1 MASLTPGVL
10 IKLLQTINSS
20 SVKIRGEYRS
30 VLLQVI
36 SIVPAISG
44 AELWPDHGFFIKV
57 SDSSHSTYVTL
68 SRHDNDLILNNKLQL
83 GQLFYVDRM
92 EAGTPVPVLV
102 GVRPIPGRHPFFGSP
117 KDLMQMMEASEGPVE
132 SAEREGEVKK
142 EISGKNSKKIVIK
155 EEKVGVASRYMQGV
169 LTAAQMKAKGSDE
182 NENNGGGGQ
191 GVGGL
196 RGKQQEIKV
205 QARPTTP
212 SARSDAVLT
221 SNSTINGVS
230 SKTVPKIPTPKRT
243 NKQEN
248 VDVNFMSNNRQNIL
262 SSDPISWSSLPP
274 NLVKPGKGMLRMK
287 KLSSLIAAEAQAE
300 AMAAKN
306 VLQCLSMFADLC
318 SSASPENPHLSMTKF
333 FALHDLI
340 EQPKIAAKKEQR
352 VLDDYCLTK
361 LSVTDNEK
369 HNKKTDSNLSKG
381 KLKPSKP
388 PLELGVTEKQE
399 WARGDGLKAT
409 KDLRESLSNESHLW
423 FLKFLG
429 AALDVGFQVNNNNNN
444 NNNKENKSKGRQ
456 EEVITGGNHIALTLS
471 LLKQA
476 NEWLDKVMMRGNLGS
491 EMHGFVERLKQK
503 VYACLLV
510 HVDSAASALDTRSHH
525 K

>member
-10 IKLLQTINSS
+10 IKLLQSINST
-20 SVKIRGEYRS
+20 VKIRGEYRS

-68 SRHDNDLILNNKLQL
+68 SKHDNDLILNNKLQL

-117 KDLMQMMEASEGPVE
+117 KDLMQMMEASEE
-132 SAEREGEVKK
+132 ERECEVKK
-142 EISGKNSKKIVIK
+142 EIISGKNLKKIVIK
-155 EEKVGVASRYMQGV
+155 EEKVGVASRYMQ
-169 LTAAQMKAKGSDE
+169 AQMKPKGGD
-182 NENNGGGGQ
+182 NENDNNQ

-248 VDVNFMSNNRQNIL
+248 VDVNFMSNNRQNTL
-262 SSDPISWSSLPP
+262 SSEPISWSSLPS
-274 NLVKPGKGMLRMK
+274 NLVKPGKGLTGSQYAFYALCFCQKGMLRMK
-287 KLSSLIAAEAQAE
+287 KLASLIAAEAQAE

-306 VLQCLSMFADLC
+306 LLQCFSMFADLC

-333 FALHDLI
+333 LALHDLI
-340 EQPKIAAKKEQR
+340 EQPKIASAKKEQR

-361 LSVTDNEK
+361 LPVTDNEK
-369 HNKKTDSNLSKG
+369 HNKKTDSILSKG

-388 PLELGVTEKQE
+388 PLELGGAEKQE
-399 WARGDGLKAT
+399 WARGEGLKAT
-409 KDLRESLSNESHLW
+409 KDLRESLSNETHLW
-423 FLKFLG
+423 FLKFLD
-429 AALDVGFQVNNNNNN
+429 AALDVGFQAN

-456 EEVITGGNHIALTLS
+456 EEAITGGNHIALTLS

>member
-10 IKLLQTINSS
+10 IKLLQSINSS

-68 SRHDNDLILNNKLQL
+68 SKHDNDLILNNKLQL

-132 SAEREGEVKK
+132 SEERECEAAGE
-142 EISGKNSKKIVIK
+142 VIK

-169 LTAAQMKAKGSDE
+169 LTAAQMKAKGGY
-182 NENNGGGGQ
+182 NENDNNG

-248 VDVNFMSNNRQNIL
+248 VDVNFMSNNRQNTL
-262 SSDPISWSSLPP
+262 SSEPISWSSLPS
-274 NLVKPGKGMLRMK
+274 NLVKPGKGMLKMK

-361 LSVTDNEK
+361 LPVTDNEK

-388 PLELGVTEKQE
+388 PLELGGTEKQE
-399 WARGDGLKAT
+399 WARGEGLKAT
-409 KDLRESLSNESHLW
+409 KDLRESLSNETHLW
-423 FLKFLG
+423 FLKFLD
-429 AALDVGFQVNNNNNN
+429 AALDVGFQANNNN

-456 EEVITGGNHIALTLS
+456 EEAITGGNHIALTLS

-476 NEWLDKVMMRGNLGS
+476 NEWLDKPLTPDLTTS
-491 EMHGFVERLKQK
+491 
-503 VYACLLV
+503 
-510 HVDSAASALDTRSHH
+510 DSSYL
-525 K
+525 